1 MRVLAF
7 ILMLIGVAGI
17 SFNTLAAPAHARG
30 EALPPGLQKN
40 VERGKPLPP
49 GWQKKLHVGDV
60 LDADIYAR
68 GKVVV
73 PVGNDGVVVVDVEGT
88 RLRLEARTRKILHID

>member
-7 ILMLIGVAGI
+7 ILMLIGVAGF
-17 SFNTLAAPAHARG
+17 SFNALAAPAHAKG

-49 GWQKKLHVGDV
+49 GWQKKLHVGDI
-60 LDADIYAR
+60 LDGDIYAR

-73 PVGNDGVVVVDVEGT
+73 PADNGIVVVDVEGI